1 MRAADSVIGSGEGR
15 SGRVLAM
22 PRCGQVSVV
31 VAFVLANGVEQMDL
45 VEDQSPV
52 QWLVGAGLDP
62 AFHERVHAGEFEPVE
77 HDGSVRHWRRGA
89 VRTPPTRTW
98 TCCRRTLAT

>member
-1 MRAADSVIGSGEGR
+1 MRSRLRAADSVIGSGKGR

-31 VAFVLANGVEQMDL
+31 VAFLLANGVEQMDL

-52 QWLVGAGLDP
+52 
-62 AFHERVHAGEFEPVE
+62 E
-77 HDGSVRHWRRGA
+77 
-89 VRTPPTRTW
+89 
-98 TCCRRTLAT
+98 